1 MDNEKKENE
10 YYLKI
15 KNGLLGALIL
25 SGNLL
30 TNEGKVFMLVLF
42 KTLGFKKEKDW
53 LSYKQICR
61 HTGIKQKTR
70 ISEAIKK
77 LVENKLIIRE
87 GKYFK
92 INQNFKE
99 WLNFNGENFEL
110 IDKYYHSKKLR
121 KSVTNDNNDNKK
133 LRKSVTKVTEK
144 RNSKLRKSVTP
155 STDNIIT
162 DKTNTDN
169 IHTPVNSNDHITQIE
184 EIIDYL
190 NDKTGKNF
198 RSKNKKT
205 MEKITARLGEGYNLD
220 DFKKVINIK
229 TAKWKDTEFDDYLR
243 PETLF
248 GGKFENYLNE
258 KEIKNAKSKKYEY
271 QKDYTEDERRKIVE
285 GFYS

>member
-1 MDNEKKENE
+1 MDNEKKYNNE
-10 YYLKI
+10 SYTKIPNKILEALLRVKLQSYEIRVLLAVVRKTYGFNKSRDLIKQRQLVILTGIHKQNIHRAVKSLVKKNILIKTGKVLEIQKDFKLWKVPERIDLK
-15 KNGLLGALIL
+15 KL
-25 SGNLL
+25 SDEITFNDLE
-30 TNEGKVFMLVLF
+30 EGK
-42 KTLGFKKEKDW
+42 K
-53 LSYKQICR
+53 LSDEI
-61 HTGIKQKTR
+61 TGV
-70 ISEAIKK
+70 ISRDYKK
-77 LVENKLIIRE
+77 LSDEITTKKRKKTIQR
-87 GKYFK
+87 KY
-92 INQNFKE
+92 
-99 WLNFNGENFEL
+99 
-110 IDKYYHSKKLR
+110 
-121 KSVTNDNNDNKK
+121 
-133 LRKSVTKVTEK
+133 
-144 RNSKLRKSVTP
+144 
-155 STDNIIT
+155 
-162 DKTNTDN
+162 
-169 IHTPVNSNDHITQIE
+169 IHTPANKGNHITQIE